1 MPQVQGYGTVLD
13 VIKEGKN
20 LFIMRTGSRER
31 AYKGTLV
38 QNVDIESLET
48 INILENKN
56 KRHVDRIFRK
66 SNKSGIKKFGGLM
79 SSENYIDFILDGK
92 EIKSVN

>member
-1 MPQVQGYGTVLD
+1 M
-13 VIKEGKN
+13 
-20 LFIMRTGSRER
+20 
-31 AYKGTLV
+31 V

-56 KRHVDRIFRK
+56 NRHVDRIFRK
-66 SNKSGIKKFGGLM
+66 SNKSSITKFGALIN
-79 SSENYIDFILDGK
+79 SENYIDFILDGK